1 MPRVQVRYAARSG
14 PASPQIAAGAT
25 FFVVGQTE
33 RGDTVSAIE
42 VNSMQEFADKCGA
55 RVTYGSVYDALRTYF
70 EEGEGTH
77 GYISRVVGTTPTK
90 GTITLVDRA
99 GSPVN
104 TMAVDAKDPGAWS
117 AAVTVEVTA
126 GSVAGTF
133 RLIIRYTGVGGQT
146 PETFD
151 NLATVAEAVTAL
163 TGSQYVRGRDLASA
177 TAYPNRQ
184 PAVAA
189 ATALSAGTDDRGTV
203 SAPSYTAALAKF
215 LKPLGP
221 GTVAIPGQTSAN
233 VGLAL
238 QAHGDANWRSPLI
251 AAAQGATDN
260 AAIVEAQALRANT
273 GAQASGLFH
282 PWLLMP
288 DDAGGT
294 RQVDP
299 VGFVAGL
306 VARTL
311 NRAPEGPA
319 QPPAGDFGAARFIT
333 GVVSDIDD
341 SAADTLDAGEVN
353 AIRII
358 AGRPTLYGWRSLS
371 LDESQY
377 FLLSQ
382 WNTLAW
388 AASQIETM
396 LQRFPFKVIDQQGRL
411 FSKVAGEA
419 TGIVAPL
426 ADAGGLYPLV
436 VGGELLDRGY
446 RVDTGPAVNTPVTIA
461 QHKLRLA
468 VGVRPSPSA
477 AMIEAVVSVAAVG
490 ATL

>member
-1 MPRVQVRYAARSG
+1 MSRVSVRYAARSG

-33 RGDTVSAIE
+33 RGDTGSAIE
-42 VNSMQEFADKCGA
+42 VRSMQEYADKCGA
-55 RVTYGSVYDALRTYF
+55 RVTYGNVYDALRCYF
-70 EEGEGTH
+70 EEGGVH
-77 GYISRVVGTTPTK
+77 AYIARVVGTTPTV
-90 GTITLVDRA
+90 GTHTFVDRA

-104 TMAVDAKDPGAWS
+104 TLAVDAKDPGAWS
-117 AAVTVEVTA
+117 ANVTVEVAA

-133 RLIIRYTGVGGQT
+133 RLIVRYAGAGGQT

-151 NLATVAEAVTAL
+151 NLATVAAAVTAL
-163 TGSQYVRGRDLASA
+163 QGSQYVRGRDLGSPSGANA
-177 TAYPNRQ
+177 I
-184 PAVAA
+184 PAIIG

-203 SAPSYTAALAKF
+203 VAGNYTAALAKF

-221 GTVAIPGQTSAN
+221 GCVAIPGQTSAN
-233 VGLAL
+233 VGAAL
-238 QAHGDANWRSPLI
+238 ETHADGTWRTALL

-260 AAIVEAQALRANT
+260 AAITEAQALRAAT
-273 GAQASGLFH
+273 GSQAAGIFH

-288 DDAGGT
+288 DDAGST

-299 VGFVAGL
+299 VGFIAGIN
-306 VARTL
+306 ARTL
-311 NRAPEGPA
+311 QQAPEGPA
-319 QPPAGDFGAARFIT
+319 QPPAGDYGAARFVT

-341 SAADTLDAGEVN
+341 TAADTLDNGEVN

-371 LDESQY
+371 LDEAQY

-388 AASQIETM
+388 AASQIEAM
-396 LQRFPFKVIDQQGRL
+396 LQSFPFKVIDGQGRL

-419 TGIVAPL
+419 TGLVAPL

-436 VGGELLDRGY
+436 VGGELIDRGY
-446 RVDTGPAVNTPVTIA
+446 RVDTGPAVNTTQTIA
-461 QHKLRLA
+461 QKKLRLA
-468 VGVRPSPSA
+468 VGVRPSPAA